1 MKGNVPMCYRG
12 QLWAGLIGNEARINA
27 QVFEAFKNDDF
38 TFERRS
44 DASHNDEANTSII
57 GLTGTTT
64 SRKGGRVVKS
74 NSLMRKDIPRTF
86 PHLNK
91 LFEEVHSLS
100 TSLIDILGAFQNFR
114 PDMEYV

>member
-1 MKGNVPMCYRG
+1 MKGTVPMCYRG
-12 QLWAGLIGNEARINA
+12 QLWAGLIGNETRINA

-44 DASHNDEANTSII
+44 DVSNSDAANTSVVVSSL
-57 GLTGTTT
+57 GCGTTT

-100 TSLIDILGAFQNFR
+100 KSLIDILGAF
-114 PDMEYV
+114 